1 MDASTLC
8 RRYGLGASHRAA
20 PIHPGT
26 VAQVWQASTP
36 SGEVVIRTLTDRAQG
51 EREFLI
57 WCRLLQSRFYARSQ
71 PPTARPAD
79 VATAVIWFVQ
89 EHTPTFATW

>member
-57 WCRLLQSRFYARSQ
+57 CRHLARQ
-71 PPTARPAD
+71 GFRQTPAILTADSGAPAVEQD
-79 VATAVIWFVQ
+79 VI
-89 EHTPTFATW
+89 